1 MTTQPGM
8 MGMGMSV
15 IPGSQPVV
23 WMTRPQPIPGCPAG
37 LEYLTSID
45 QLLVKQQRELLESE
59 TVTYSFIHSFILFFS
74 LCKTT
79 LFVLHIHFCHGSYV
93 NFRKRNTVLSFD
105 GAVVE

>member
-8 MGMGMSV
+8 MGMGMPV

-23 WMTRPQPIPGCPAG
+23 WMTRPQPLPGCPAG

-59 TVTYSFIHSFILFFS
+59 TVTYSFIHILFFVVVFFLS
-74 LCKTT
+74 AKPPFRFTHTLSWILCKFLKTEDFPLT
-79 LFVLHIHFCHGSYV
+79 EL
-93 NFRKRNTVLSFD
+93 
-105 GAVVE
+105 